1 MKRGLLCVPNV
12 SEGRRADVLDRIVAA
27 ARDAP
32 GVRLLYSAPD
42 PDHNRA
48 VLAYVGEPE
57 PVLEATKMVA
67 AAAFDAIDMSTHSGQ
82 HPRLGAVDVV
92 PFVPVRDVSREEALE
107 VCRRFGRWV
116 GERGV
121 PVYYYEE
128 AALREERRS
137 LPDLRRG
144 EYEGLP
150 ERLATPEGAPDEGP
164 ARFHEKAGACVTG
177 VRGPLIAF
185 NVNLRTDDLEVARRI
200 AAAVRHIGGGY
211 RYVRAIGVALRERG
225 LVQVSMNLVNP
236 EHTPIARVFET
247 VRSEAARYGVPV
259 AGTEVVGPVPAETL
273 VDALRHRLRA
283 HDLTAEQ
290 IVELALLD

>member
-1 MKRGLLCVPNV
+1 MTGALLCVPNV
-12 SEGRRADVLDRIVAA
+12 SEGRRADVVERIVSA

-32 GVRLLYSAPD
+32 DVRLLYSAPD
-42 PDHNRA
+42 PDHNRS
-48 VLAYVGEPE
+48 VLAYVGAPE
-57 PVLEATKMVA
+57 AVLEATKAVA

-92 PFVPVRDVSREEALE
+92 PFIPARNVSREEALE

-116 GERGV
+116 GARGV

-144 EYEGLP
+144 EYEGLR

-164 ARFHEKAGACVTG
+164 ARFHEEAGACVTG

-185 NVNLRTDDLEVARRI
+185 NVNLRTDDLDVARRI
-200 AAAVRHIGGGY
+200 ATAVRHIGGGY

-225 LVQVSMNLVNP
+225 MVQVSMNLVRP

-247 VRSEAARYGVPV
+247 VRSEARRYGVPV
-259 AGTEVVGPVPAETL
+259 AGSEIVGPVPAEAL
-273 VDALRHRLRA
+273 VHALRHRLRA
-283 HDLTAEQ
+283 HDLTADQ